1 MPDDLMQQTNEL
13 KALALSLGA
22 DLVGMADLALLRGI
36 YTYPENLLAPFQ
48 RGISVAVRLSDPIL
62 DAITPHDPTKAYAHH
77 YETVNAL
84 LDQITLRLAG
94 QIQRQGY
101 KALPI
106 PASLQ
111 VGPKSWYGAISHKAV
126 ARAAGLGWIGANLL
140 LITPDYG
147 PRIRLATVL
156 TDMPLLAGAP
166 SPRRCGTCQDCI
178 KACPAR
184 ALLGWNQGE
193 YPQVREIALDTAAC
207 AQRLDFFAADPQVG
221 QPICGVCVQVC
232 PWGKQP
238 EMVHRL

>member
-1 MPDDLMQQTNEL
+1 MMPNDLIRQTDEL

-22 DLVGMADLALLRGI
+22 DLVGVADLALLQGI

-77 YETVNAL
+77 YVTVNAL
-84 LDQITLRLAG
+84 LDQITLRLVG
-94 QIQRQGY
+94 QIQGQGY
-101 KALPI
+101 EALPI

-111 VGPKSWYGAISHKAV
+111 VGPKPWHGAISHKAI

-140 LITPDYG
+140 LITPDHG
-147 PRIRLATVL
+147 PRVRLATIL
-156 TDMPLLAGAP
+156 TDMPLLVTGAP
-166 SPRRCGTCQDCI
+166 LPRQCGTCKKCI
-178 KACPAR
+178 MACPAQ

-193 YPQVREIALDTAAC
+193 YPESREMALHTAAC

-238 EMVHRL
+238 KKAH